1 MLSIVRTFRI
11 VFAVNAYRY
20 LRASTVDQVY
30 GIEAQRA
37 EIQSAYPEAVFYE
50 EPASGKAGSN
60 RPQFEA
66 VGVGASV
73 DRFHILPDAT
83 RT

>member
-11 VFAVNAYRY
+11 VFAVHAYRY
-20 LRASTVDQVY
+20 LRASTVDRVY

-37 EIQSAYPEAVFYE
+37 EIQSACPEAVFYE

-66 VGVGASV
+66 VGVGVSLIAFIS
-73 DRFHILPDAT
+73 FET
-83 RT
+83 RSGT